1 MRLRDSIN
9 KIDELISY
17 ANEIGHEVIAI
28 TEHDTV
34 SNYVKI
40 EKAYKKIKE
49 KNPNFKIIRGNE
61 IYLCRDGLNQDNFI
75 PKQDKYFHFILLAR
89 NLKGNKQIREISTRA
104 WLRSYMSRGMRRV
117 PTYYQDLIDIIGK
130 EKGNVIGSTACFKAG
145 TQVETMHGWK
155 NIENI
160 QAGDFVINRYGEW
173 EEVIEPTAMS
183 THQYGYS
190 FEVTGNERPIVCTDN
205 HEFLVITNNSKK
217 PRWVQAKDLNLTPRS
232 NSKHIALEP
241 INYNCYSQKLIIYKQ
256 EWNNSYLKETQ
267 FSHRQIN
274 LPEEIIITPELMRFF
289 GLFLGDGCISL
300 KQNPRISFTFN
311 EKEYETYM
319 QSFINKASEELGIT
333 WSVNKKSENHRV
345 DITSSSVDL
354 INLFYYL
361 FGDVKANTKYIP
373 HRLRIS
379 KELDYELIFGYLL
392 ADGYFRTR
400 TNAGKASGYTSGE
413 FTSASV
419 SKQLSYNIYQILNEL
434 NITSS
439 ISYSKERIDNN
450 GVHHKE
456 AWYVTGANK
465 ILGSVDK
472 IKPYTHKEVV
482 NIFEE
487 AAKVK
492 EKDFITIDGVRYRKI
507 RFKNANKIELNET
520 VYCLNNTTHSFKC
533 ENLIVHNCL
542 GGALPTQILKYKETK
557 DKSLL
562 DKIYIW
568 INQMDNLFGHGNFF
582 FEMQPSNNQEQIYVN
597 KFLLQLSKELNIPYI
612 ITTDSHYLKKEDRK
626 IHKAYLNAQ
635 NGERE
640 VDDFYATTYLMND
653 EEIREYFDY
662 FTEEELQIAYQ
673 NILNIKNMC
682 EDYSILKPL
691 KIPELDWKKSD
702 YISTEQKDKWF
713 KLIPQ
718 LYEFYISDYYGDKVL
733 SEHIMSRLNW
743 DKTLQNQETYSE
755 INSNLEMI
763 AVSSEKNKTHWSA
776 YFLNLQKIIDLC
788 WDAGS
793 IVGPGRGSGVGFILL
808 YILGIT
814 QINPLR
820 ETTKTFA
827 WRFLNPDRVSVLD
840 VDFDIEGGRREKV
853 LNNFRKYYGQNRVA
867 NVTTFGTEKSK
878 SAILTAARGLGIDV
892 DIAQYLSSLI
902 PSDRGLLR
910 TLDQCMYGDEE
921 NDYKPIKQFVFEM
934 TENYPEIWEVAHK
947 IEGLIC
953 RMGVHAGG
961 VVFKDEDFTE
971 SGALM
976 RAPDGTII
984 TQFELHDL
992 EDCGDIKYDALSVEA
1007 MDKIHNCLD
1016 LLVEYGYV
1024 EAESTLKETY
1034 EKVIGVYNL
1043 ERNEPEMWK
1052 MIWEHKITSL
1062 FQMEQQS
1069 GIQGIALVKP
1079 KSVDDLATLN
1089 SVIRLMAQ
1097 EKGAEQPLNKFARF
1111 KENINLWYNE
1121 MKQYGLTEK
1130 EIKVLEPIVKIS
1142 YGICESQEKFMEL
1155 VQLPECGG
1163 FDLTWADKLR
1173 KSIAKKNPAE
1183 FERLEKEYFQVT
1195 QEKGLSKK
1203 LCNYVWKV
1211 LVCTSKGY
1219 GFNASHTLAYSLIA
1233 LQEMNLAY
1241 KYPIIFWN
1249 CACLISDSGGAESEE
1264 INDEENIREN
1274 NKYETIYVS
1283 MENFELDDES
1293 ENSNEDDD
1301 INTTTSSDKKKKPQV
1316 TNYGKIA
1323 TAIGKMQ
1330 NNGIQISSPNIN
1342 KSSYTFSPDV
1352 ENSIIRYGLSGI
1364 VKIGDVLI
1372 HSIIDNRPYINIEDF
1387 LSKVKL
1393 NKPQMINLIKSGA
1406 FDDFGDRVEIM
1417 KKYIYSISDIKK
1429 RLTLQNM
1436 RMLIEYNLLPE
1447 ELNYTIRVFNFNK
1460 YLKNFKE
1467 NDYYNIDDIALTFL
1481 DENYSI
1487 DSLYPSD
1494 NGMKIKQTVWDKI
1507 YKKEMNPARDY
1518 IKLHQEELLEQLNS
1532 KIVKLEW
1539 DKYCTGTI
1547 SKWEMDSISCYLH
1560 EHELA
1565 SVKESEY
1572 GLVDFFKLPEEPI
1585 IDQVINIKGKQIPLF
1600 KINRIMGTVLDKNKT
1615 RKTVTLLTKNGVV
1628 NVRIFGDVFNYYDKQ
1643 ISEKNLITGKKKVLE
1658 KSIFTRGNKIIVTG
1672 IRRGDDWISKK
1683 YSRTPYHLV
1692 EQITTIDEEGNI
1704 KIKAERIEQNQGEN

>member
-1 MRLRDSIN
+1 MLLEYPGSLHNHTDSSNLRLRDSIN
-9 KIDELISY
+9 KLDDLVNYAIEL
-17 ANEIGHEVIAI
+17 NHKVIAI
-28 TEHDTV
+28 TEHDTIC
-34 SNYVKI
+34 NYIKI
-40 EKAYKKIKE
+40 EKLYKKIKE
-49 KNPNFKIIRGNE
+49 NNIDFKIIRGNE
-61 IYLCRDGLNQDNFI
+61 IYLCRNNLNQYNFI
-75 PKQDKYFHFILLAR
+75 PKQDSYFHFILLACD
-89 NLKGNKQIREISTRA
+89 LEGNKQIRELSTRA
-104 WLRSYMSRGMRRV
+104 WLRSYMYRGMRRV
-117 PTYYQDLIDIIGK
+117 PTYYQDLFDIIGK
-130 EKGNVIGSTACFKAG
+130 NKGHVIGSTA
-145 TQVETMHGWK
+145 
-155 NIENI
+155 
-160 QAGDFVINRYGEW
+160 
-173 EEVIEPTAMS
+173 
-183 THQYGYS
+183 
-190 FEVTGNERPIVCTDN
+190 
-205 HEFLVITNNSKK
+205 
-217 PRWVQAKDLNLTPRS
+217 
-232 NSKHIALEP
+232 
-241 INYNCYSQKLIIYKQ
+241 
-256 EWNNSYLKETQ
+256 
-267 FSHRQIN
+267 
-274 LPEEIIITPELMRFF
+274 
-289 GLFLGDGCISL
+289 
-300 KQNPRISFTFN
+300 
-311 EKEYETYM
+311 
-319 QSFINKASEELGIT
+319 
-333 WSVNKKSENHRV
+333 
-345 DITSSSVDL
+345 
-354 INLFYYL
+354 
-361 FGDVKANTKYIP
+361 
-373 HRLRIS
+373 
-379 KELDYELIFGYLL
+379 
-392 ADGYFRTR
+392 
-400 TNAGKASGYTSGE
+400 
-413 FTSASV
+413 
-419 SKQLSYNIYQILNEL
+419 
-434 NITSS
+434 
-439 ISYSKERIDNN
+439 
-450 GVHHKE
+450 
-456 AWYVTGANK
+456 
-465 ILGSVDK
+465 
-472 IKPYTHKEVV
+472 
-482 NIFEE
+482 
-487 AAKVK
+487 
-492 EKDFITIDGVRYRKI
+492 
-507 RFKNANKIELNET
+507 
-520 VYCLNNTTHSFKC
+520 
-533 ENLIVHNCL
+533 CL
-542 GGALPTQILKYKETK
+542 GGALPTQLLKYRETN
-557 DKSLL
+557 DSELL
-562 DKIYIW
+562 EKIYLW
-568 INQMDNLFGHGNFF
+568 INQMNNLFGQGNFF
-582 FEMQPSNNQEQIYVN
+582 FEMQPSYNQDQIYVN
-597 KFLLQLSKELNIPYI
+597 KFLLKLSKELNIPYI
-612 ITTDSHYLKKEDRK
+612 ITTDSHYTKKEDRK

-640 VDDFYATTYLMND
+640 VDEFYATTYLMD
-653 EEIREYFDY
+653 DKEIKEYFNY
-662 FTEEELQIAYQ
+662 FSEEELQIAYQ
-673 NILNIKNMC
+673 NILKIKDMC
-682 EDYSILKPL
+682 EDYSLLKPL
-691 KIPELDWKKSD
+691 KIPELSWKKPD

-733 SEHIMSRLNW
+733 SEHVMARLNW
-743 DKTLQNQETYSE
+743 DKTLQNQKTYNE
-755 INSNLEMI
+755 INSNLKI
-763 AVSSEKNKTHWSA
+763 VDISSKVNKTHWST

-788 WDAGS
+788 WEAGS
-793 IVGPGRGSGVGFILL
+793 LVGPGRGSGVGFILL

-827 WRFLNPDRVSVLD
+827 WRFLNPNRVSVLD

-853 LNNFRKYYGQNRVA
+853 LNTFRQYYGQDRVA
-867 NVTTFGTEKSK
+867 NVATFGTEKSK

-910 TLDQCMYGDEE
+910 TLDQCMYGDKE
-921 NDYKPIKQFVFEM
+921 NGFQPIKQFVFEM

-961 VVFKDEDFTE
+961 IVFKDEDFTE

-976 RAPDGTII
+976 RAPDGTVI

-1016 LLVEYGYV
+1016 LLIEYKYI
-1024 EAESTLKETY
+1024 EPESTLRDTY
-1034 EKVIGVYNL
+1034 EKIIGVYNL
-1043 ERNEPEMWK
+1043 ERNKLEMWE

-1111 KENINLWYNE
+1111 KNDINLWYDE
-1121 MKQYGLTEK
+1121 MRSYGLTQS
-1130 EIKVLEPIVKIS
+1130 EIEVLEPILKIS
-1142 YGICESQEKFMEL
+1142 YGICESQEKFMQL

-1173 KSIAKKNPAE
+1173 KSIAKKNPTE
-1183 FERLEKEYFQVT
+1183 FERLEKEYFQVI
-1195 QEKGLSKK
+1195 QEKGLSKN

-1249 CACLISDSGGAESEE
+1249 CACLISDSGGAEN
-1264 INDEENIREN
+1264 INDEEVDDERNVREN
-1274 NKYETIYVS
+1274 NEYETIYIP
-1283 MENFELDDES
+1283 MESFELDDES
-1293 ENSNEDDD
+1293 ENSSEDDN
-1301 INTTTSSDKKKKPQV
+1301 INATTSDKKKKPQV

-1323 TAIGKMQ
+1323 SAIGKMQ
-1330 NNGIQISSPNIN
+1330 NSGIQISSPNIN

-1364 VKIGDVLI
+1364 VKIGDALI
-1372 HSIIDNRPYINIEDF
+1372 HSIIDNRPYASIEDF
-1387 LSKVKL
+1387 LGKVKL

-1406 FDDFGDRVEIM
+1406 FDDFGNRVEIM

-1539 DKYCTGTI
+1539 DKNCQGNL

-1560 EHELA
+1560 EHEL
-1565 SVKESEY
+1565 SKVDDNRY
-1572 GLVDFFKLPEEPI
+1572 DFTDFFAIPEEPVIEKI
-1585 IDQVINIKGKQIPLF
+1585 ISIKGKQIPLF
-1600 KINRIMGTVLDKNKT
+1600 KINRIIGTVLDKNKT
-1615 RKTVTLLTKNGVV
+1615 KKTVTILTKNGVV

-1643 ISEKNLITGKKKVLE
+1643 ISEKNELTGKKKVLE
-1658 KSIFTRGNKIIVTG
+1658 KSIFSRGNKIIIAG
-1672 IRRGDDWISKK
+1672 IRKGDDWIAKK
-1683 YSRTPYHLV
+1683 YNRTPFHLI
-1692 EQITTIDEEGNI
+1692 EQITQVNEDGTI
-1704 KIKAERIEQNQGEN
+1704 KIKTERIEQS